1 MPEGLLSSIGLRAQN
16 MVVTLDNATTETFA
30 VAAIQSIKFGV
41 STMILKEI
49 NGTVITWDI
58 TDITNYSF
66 TSNAGLNDQVIVE
79 NSSLHL
85 FPNPSSDLVNI
96 QFFSAQLG
104 NITVDIIDANGK
116 LIQQVY
122 QGAHHEQQTHQQLC
136 LHARQLP
143 SVGLLCPLYQGLNA
157 KKCTHLYLP
166 ISEIY
171 YNCAF
176 T

>member
-1 MPEGLLSSIGLRAQN
+1 

-30 VAAIQSIKFGV
+30 VASIQSIKFGV

-116 LIQQVY
+116 QIQQVAY
-122 QGAHHEQQTHQQLC
+122 AHHE
-136 LHARQLP
+136 
-143 SVGLLCPLYQGLNA
+143 
-157 KKCTHLYLP
+157 
-166 ISEIY
+166 
-171 YNCAF
+171 
-176 T
+176 

>member
-1 MPEGLLSSIGLRAQN
+1 MPEGLLSSIGLRAIN

-30 VAAIQSIKFGV
+30 VASIQSIKFGV

-122 QGAHHEQQTHQQLC
+122 QGAHHE
-136 LHARQLP
+136 
-143 SVGLLCPLYQGLNA
+143 
-157 KKCTHLYLP
+157 
-166 ISEIY
+166 
-171 YNCAF
+171 
-176 T
+176 

>member
-1 MPEGLLSSIGLRAQN
+1 MSSIGLRAIN

-30 VAAIQSIKFGV
+30 VASIQSIKFGV

-122 QGAHHEQQTHQQLC
+122 HEERKH
-136 LHARQLP
+136 
-143 SVGLLCPLYQGLNA
+143 CPRHG
-157 KKCTHLYLP
+157 
-166 ISEIY
+166 
-171 YNCAF
+171 F
-176 T
+176 

>member
-1 MPEGLLSSIGLRAQN
+1 LPEGLLSSIGLRAQN

-30 VAAIQSIKFGV
+30 VASIQSIKFGV
-41 STMILKEI
+41 CTMILKEI

-116 LIQQVY
+116 LIQ
-122 QGAHHEQQTHQQLC
+122 
-136 LHARQLP
+136 
-143 SVGLLCPLYQGLNA
+143 
-157 KKCTHLYLP
+157 
-166 ISEIY
+166 
-171 YNCAF
+171 
-176 T
+176 

>member
-1 MPEGLLSSIGLRAQN
+1 MKKNILFIAIGLLSSIGLRAQN

-30 VAAIQSIKFGV
+30 VASIQSIKFGD

-49 NGTVITWDI
+49 NGTVTTWDI

-96 QFFSAQLG
+96 QFFSAHVG
-104 NITVDIIDANGK
+104 NITIDIIDVEGK

-122 QGAHHEQQTHQQLC
+122 QGAHHEQQTHQWISN
-136 LHARQLP
+136 
-143 SVGLLCPLYQGLNA
+143 SVKGTFYCRITTAY
-157 KKCTHLYLP
+157 KTITKP
-166 ISEIY
+166 IIIQ
-171 YNCAF
+171 
-176 T
+176 